1 MVGLGPFEDP
11 HPARCEAR
19 RAGWRRSPNVHRPP
33 PVTKGAPVRRTLA
46 ILAVLGAS
54 LSLAACT
61 PGEPD
66 AAPSASATPLGCA
79 TEGDATAA
87 VQTSGDFATKPV
99 TVFPS
104 PVSVDATERSV
115 AIEGTGEEVAEGD
128 TVLVDYTLYNGTSG
142 AEFSA
147 SSYAPGGRAAFE
159 VDTDQ
164 YLAGLVKAVNCAT
177 VGSRVV
183 AVVPPA
189 DAFGDAGQSQ
199 FGIAATD
206 SIVMVIDVEQIVPTA
221 ADGEPQPP
229 VDGLPTVA
237 LAEDGAP
244 TVTIPST
251 DPPADL
257 QLAVLKKGSGAT
269 VADGDQLIVQYQGVV
284 WGTGEVFD
292 QSWGKPAPAA
302 FGTGDVIEGFKEAV
316 VGQTVGSQVLV
327 TIPPSKGYGD
337 QGNQNAGISGTDTL
351 VFVVDILAIS

>member
-1 MVGLGPFEDP
+1 M
-11 HPARCEAR
+11 
-19 RAGWRRSPNVHRPP
+19 
-33 PVTKGAPVRRTLA
+33 RRTLA

-54 LSLAACT
+54 LSLGACT
-61 PGEPD
+61 AAAPD
-66 AAPSASATPLGCA
+66 AAATASSAPLDCASA
-79 TEGDATAA
+79 GDATAA
-87 VQTSGDFATKPV
+87 VQTSGEFASKPV

-104 PVSVDATERSV
+104 PLTVEATERSV
-115 AIEGTGEEVAEGD
+115 AIEGSGDEVAEGD

-147 SSYAPGGRAAFE
+147 SSYASGGRAAFK

-183 AVVPPA
+183 AVVPPS

-199 FGIAATD
+199 FGITAAD
-206 SIVMVIDVEQIVPTA
+206 SIVMVIDVERIVPTA
-221 ADGEPQPP
+221 ADGEPQTPI
-229 VDGLPTVA
+229 DGLPTVA

-244 TVTIPST
+244 TVTIPAS

-284 WGTGEVFD
+284 WGTGTVFD
-292 QSWGKPAPAA
+292 QSWGKPAPASL
-302 FGTGDVIEGFKEAV
+302 GTGGVIEGFKEAV

-327 TIPPSKGYGD
+327 TIPPAKGYGD
-337 QGNQNAGISGTDTL
+337 AGNQKAGISGTDTL
-351 VFVVDILAIS
+351 VFVIDILAVT

>member
-1 MVGLGPFEDP
+1 M
-11 HPARCEAR
+11 
-19 RAGWRRSPNVHRPP
+19 
-33 PVTKGAPVRRTLA
+33 RRTLA

-54 LSLAACT
+54 LSLGACT
-61 PGEPD
+61 A
-66 AAPSASATPLGCA
+66 AAPDSAPTASSAPLGCA
-79 TEGDATAA
+79 SAGDATAA
-87 VQTSGDFATKPV
+87 VQTSGGFASKPV

-104 PVSVDATERSV
+104 PLNVESTERAV
-115 AIEGTGEEVAEGD
+115 AIEGSGDEVTEGD

-142 AEFSA
+142 TEFSA
-147 SSYAPGGRAAFE
+147 SSYASGGRAAFK
-159 VDTDQ
+159 VDTTQ

-199 FGIAATD
+199 FGLTATD
-206 SIVMVIDVEQIVPTA
+206 SIVMVIDVERIVPTA
-221 ADGEPQPP
+221 ANGEPQPP

-244 TVTIPST
+244 TVTIPFT

-284 WGTGEVFD
+284 WGTGKVFD
-292 QSWGKPAPAA
+292 QSWGKPAPAS
-302 FGTGDVIEGFKEAV
+302 FGTGGVIEGFKEAV

-327 TIPPSKGYGD
+327 SIPPAKGYGD
-337 QGNQNAGISGTDTL
+337 AGNQKAGISGTDTL
-351 VFVVDILAIS
+351 VFVIDILAVS

>member
-1 MVGLGPFEDP
+1 M
-11 HPARCEAR
+11 
-19 RAGWRRSPNVHRPP
+19 
-33 PVTKGAPVRRTLA
+33 RRTLA

-54 LSLAACT
+54 LSLGGCTAAA
-61 PGEPD
+61 PD
-66 AAPSASATPLGCA
+66 AAATASSAPLDCASA
-79 TEGDATAA
+79 GDATAA
-87 VQTSGDFATKPV
+87 VQTSGEFASKPV

-104 PVSVDATERSV
+104 PLTVEATERSV
-115 AIEGTGEEVAEGD
+115 AIEGSGDEVAEGD

-147 SSYAPGGRAAFE
+147 SSYASGGRAAFK

-183 AVVPPA
+183 AVVPPS

-199 FGIAATD
+199 FGITAAD
-206 SIVMVIDVEQIVPTA
+206 SIVMVIDVERIVPTA
-221 ADGEPQPP
+221 ADGEPQTPI
-229 VDGLPTVA
+229 DGLPTVA

-244 TVTIPST
+244 TVTIPAS

-284 WGTGEVFD
+284 WGTGTVFD
-292 QSWGKPAPAA
+292 QSWGKPAPASL
-302 FGTGDVIEGFKEAV
+302 GTGGVIEGFKEAV

-327 TIPPSKGYGD
+327 TIPPAKGYGD
-337 QGNQNAGISGTDTL
+337 AGNQKAGISGTDTL
-351 VFVVDILAIS
+351 VFVIDILAVT

>member
-1 MVGLGPFEDP
+1 M
-11 HPARCEAR
+11 EAI
-19 RAGWRRSPNVHRPP
+19 PERPP
-33 PVTKGAPVRRTLA
+33 AAAGHERCPCAQNLA

-79 TEGDATAA
+79 TEGEATAA

-147 SSYAPGGRAAFE
+147 SSYASGGRAAFE

-183 AVVPPA
+183 AVVPRPTR
-189 DAFGDAGQSQ
+189 S
-199 FGIAATD
+199 ATPGRA
-206 SIVMVIDVEQIVPTA
+206 SSASPRPTR
-221 ADGEPQPP
+221 
-229 VDGLPTVA
+229 
-237 LAEDGAP
+237 
-244 TVTIPST
+244 S
-251 DPPADL
+251 
-257 QLAVLKKGSGAT
+257 
-269 VADGDQLIVQYQGVV
+269 
-284 WGTGEVFD
+284 
-292 QSWGKPAPAA
+292 SW
-302 FGTGDVIEGFKEAV
+302 
-316 VGQTVGSQVLV
+316 
-327 TIPPSKGYGD
+327 
-337 QGNQNAGISGTDTL
+337 
-351 VFVVDILAIS
+351 